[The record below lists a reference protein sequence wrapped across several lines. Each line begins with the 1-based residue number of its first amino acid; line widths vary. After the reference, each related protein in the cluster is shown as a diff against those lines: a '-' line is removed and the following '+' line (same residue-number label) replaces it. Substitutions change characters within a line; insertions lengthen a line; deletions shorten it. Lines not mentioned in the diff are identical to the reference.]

1 MESADTV
8 TRDKAQSLPTLQTMQ
23 KANGQN
29 FTTGTAIRENQ
40 LGQGETA
47 LLQNA
52 HWDLEGRRHTE
63 D

>member
-8 TRDKAQSLPTLQTMQ
+8 TRDKTQSLPTLQTKQ
-23 KANGQN
+23 KAKGQN
-29 FTTGTAIRENQ
+29 FTTGTAIKENQ

-47 LLQNA
+47 RLQNA
-52 HWDLEGRRHTE
+52 HWELEGRRHTK